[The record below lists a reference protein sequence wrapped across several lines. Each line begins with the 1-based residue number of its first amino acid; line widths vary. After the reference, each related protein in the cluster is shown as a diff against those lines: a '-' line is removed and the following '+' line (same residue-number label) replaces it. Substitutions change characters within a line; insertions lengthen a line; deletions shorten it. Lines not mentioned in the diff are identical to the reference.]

1 MYCAVPKIAT
11 KTVLSYLIY
20 IYFRELSD
28 HLNSSGTDSHT
39 DRARSD
45 QLVGITKL
53 VKELQKVGRIV
64 RSTILKDFT
73 VLF

>member
-1 MYCAVPKIAT
+1 MAT

-28 HLNSSGTDSHT
+28 HLNSSRTHT
-39 DRARSD
+39 HT
-45 QLVGITKL
+45 GITKL
-53 VKELQKVGRIV
+53 VKELQKVGHII